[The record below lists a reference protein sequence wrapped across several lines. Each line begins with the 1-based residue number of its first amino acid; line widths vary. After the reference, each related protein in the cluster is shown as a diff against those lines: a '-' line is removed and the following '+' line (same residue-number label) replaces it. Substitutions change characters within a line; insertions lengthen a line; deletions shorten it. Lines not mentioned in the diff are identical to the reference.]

1 LVRPTAR
8 AARISARWEIDL
20 SPGTVVSPFNPVD
33 GLARN
38 WLTVTTFSGG
48 GGSGQARNWVCTRKC
63 FLTEP
68 ADHGKPARRILIH
81 NAKKGVRV
89 GKPDLGKK
97 HDCTE
102 CSTRFYD
109 LNKDPAVCPKCGTKV
124 ASPTKARASAKPAA
138 NSNETNGKD
147 ENKAAAKKLEGEDVE
162 ADEDTDDDMDDD
174 DTLIDD
180 DDDDEE
186 VFDPAEGD
194 KK

>member
-1 LVRPTAR
+1 MA
-8 AARISARWEIDL
+8 
-20 SPGTVVSPFNPVD
+20 
-33 GLARN
+33 
-38 WLTVTTFSGG
+38 
-48 GGSGQARNWVCTRKC
+48 
-63 FLTEP
+63 
-68 ADHGKPARRILIH
+68 
-81 NAKKGVRV
+81 
-89 GKPDLGKK
+89 KPDLGKK

-102 CSTRFYD
+102 CSARFYD

-124 ASPTKARASAKPAA
+124 ASPTKARASAKPAV

-174 DTLIDD
+174 DRLIDD